1 MYKKLLITTFLT
13 IALTGCL
20 STQPR
25 TIIIQANPNA
35 ISEKLQLPQQISFN
49 NEIYTKKHTNIIS
62 AEYYLENE
70 KDYDWTKLIT
80 ISYAP
85 INNLDAYLQSAEQ
98 VHKQGNAQNN
108 KSEYK
113 INKINDK
120 QAFIQEL
127 YYPNSNNPNFNKFEA
142 NFKLHQLKNCG
153 IVIAQYAE
161 NFDKNTSPQVIQKQF
176 FQQKEKLF
184 LQNYPQIECK

>member
-1 MYKKLLITTFLT
+1 MYQKLLITTFLT

-25 TIIIQANPNA
+25 TVVIHANPNE
-35 ISEKLQLPQQISFN
+35 ISGKLQLPKQIVFN
-49 NEIYTKKHTNIIS
+49 NETYIEKHRSNFA

-85 INNLDAYLQSAEQ
+85 INDLDAYLQSIER
-98 VHKQGNAQNN
+98 VHKQGNAQNKREFKVN
-108 KSEYK
+108 KLNE
-113 INKINDK
+113 K
-120 QAFIQEL
+120 QALTSEL
-127 YYPNSNNPNFNKFEA
+127 YYPDKNSPHFNKWEA
-142 NFKLHQLKNCG
+142 HFKLHQVKNCG
-153 IVIAQYAE
+153 IVTAQYAE
-161 NFDKNTSPQVIQKQF
+161 NFDKNTSPQIIQKQF

-184 LQNYPQIECK
+184 LQNYPQIGCK